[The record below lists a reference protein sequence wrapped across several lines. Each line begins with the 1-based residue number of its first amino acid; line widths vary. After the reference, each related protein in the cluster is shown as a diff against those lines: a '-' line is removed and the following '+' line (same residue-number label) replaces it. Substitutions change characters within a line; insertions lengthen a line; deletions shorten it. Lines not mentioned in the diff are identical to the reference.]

1 MPPVKIPFM
10 WSAKDLLARIEARQ
24 AALGLSDADV
34 GRLTKKPDIVKN
46 IRSAAAKGRTYEP
59 RAGTLEA
66 LARALRVPAKWL
78 SMNEVDVD
86 SSRDES
92 SLVVSSVDHDIGRRA
107 SENILEVDVR
117 AGAGGGGIRVDDLVV
132 YDEAGNS
139 FAAENIAGEWA
150 LPPAMLSGVLK
161 SAPKHIKVFEVMGD
175 SMEPRLF
182 EGDRVFV
189 DTRYT
194 APHPEGIFVLW
205 DGYSIVVKG
214 LQIVRGTEPL
224 RVAII
229 SENRRYP
236 PYETT
241 LDEIR
246 IIGRYAGRFTTR

>member
-10 WSAKDLLARIEARQ
+10 WSAKDLLARIEARTKS
-24 AALGLSDADV
+24 LGLSDADV
-34 GRLTKKPDIVKN
+34 GRIAEKPDLMKN
-46 IRSAAAKGRTYEP
+46 IRTAARQNRTYEP
-59 RAGTLEA
+59 RAGTMKA
-66 LARALRVPAKWL
+66 LARALRVQESWL
-78 SMNEVDVD
+78 TAIDDEARQPPDEVA
-86 SSRDES
+86 
-92 SLVVSSVDHDIGRRA
+92 VSSVDDEIGRSA
-107 SENILEVDVR
+107 SANILEIDVR
-117 AGAGGGGIRVDDLVV
+117 AGAGGGGIRIDDVVV
-132 YDEAGNS
+132 YDDAGNS
-139 FAAENIAGEWA
+139 YAAENVAGEWT
-150 LPPAMLSGVLK
+150 LPAAVLSGVLK
-161 SAPKHIKVFEVMGD
+161 STPKHIKVFEIMGD

-214 LQIVRGTEPL
+214 LQIVRGTDPL
-224 RVAII
+224 RVTII

-241 LDEIR
+241 IDEIK